1 MDLKLREGV
10 IVLVLALALVTVGY
24 ITGRSD
30 EQEINME
37 EQPLPADDMS
47 RYYMQLQAAEGYASW
62 LAFEYGYSEAWASHK
77 AFVEVGLIEQD
88 SLYWAIEED

>member
-47 RYYMQLQAAEGYASW
+47 RYYMQLQAAEGYSYW
-62 LAFEYGYSEAWASHK
+62 LASEGYSEDWASHK